1 MFYYLLINFSSL
13 LHSFLFKFQ
22 LYFDVIL
29 VGEIHKLALS
39 RNDIYLDIIEFYQ
52 MIWEFCLDLGIGHSC
67 RDFPYLGTL
76 DFALTVKYYTCIK
89 VRMGET
95 K

>member
-22 LYFDVIL
+22 LYFDIIL

-52 MIWEFCLDLGIGHSC
+52 MIWEFVLIWELDIAVEIFLILEPWILLSLSNIILVS
-67 RDFPYLGTL
+67 R
-76 DFALTVKYYTCIK
+76 
-89 VRMGET
+89 
-95 K
+95 

>member
-22 LYFDVIL
+22 LYFDIIL

-39 RNDIYLDIIEFYQ
+39 RNDIYLDIIKV
-52 MIWEFCLDLGIGHSC
+52 MDVITGLGSIHLRHS
-67 RDFPYLGTL
+67 G
-76 DFALTVKYYTCIK
+76 K
-89 VRMGET
+89 VGVSKT
-95 K
+95 